1 VPSQTIHC
9 SWELY
14 NLVFRNAQGGRKKS
28 VQYARKGKERAAKN
42 SKPLGRS
49 QNNDIPVTL
58 QLTNRRAVTG
68 IGKKTSAHKKSQTLT
83 SLA

>member
-1 VPSQTIHC
+1 
-9 SWELY
+9 
-14 NLVFRNAQGGRKKS
+14 

-42 SKPLGRS
+42 PKPLGCS
-49 QNNDIPVTL
+49 WNNTIPVTL

-68 IGKKTSAHKKSQTLT
+68 ISKKTSAHKKSQTLT